1 MSELPRVSI
10 VMPVKNESA
19 YLERSLGA
27 VLDQDY
33 PAEKIEVLIADGRS
47 TDGTRE
53 LARKLAGLRGREVQI
68 LDNPAGIVAP
78 GLNAAISAATGEVIV
93 RVDGHCEIPP
103 NYVRRSVE
111 HLRDGHT
118 RIEIAGVGGPI
129 ETVGETRVARVVA
142 AAMSSR
148 FGVGGSVFRTG
159 VAAPVLADTVPFP
172 AYPREVLEAAGP
184 FDEELVRNQDDE
196 YNYRLR
202 RAGRKLLLDP
212 AMTSRYYSRASLRSL
227 GRQYFQY
234 GYYKVRVMQ
243 KHPRQMRARQFIP
256 PAFVAGLLGSA
267 VAAPFHLVAL
277 LVFLTF
283 AGLYG
288 VAVLVASIALRD
300 EVPRRTWILLPLAF
314 AALHLGYG
322 SGFLLGL
329 LRFSGRWGVASSP
342 RKSSAPT

>member
-1 MSELPRVSI
+1 MSSPQR
-10 VMPVKNESA
+10 
-19 YLERSLGA
+19 
-27 VLDQDY
+27 LD
-33 PAEKIEVLIADGRS
+33 
-47 TDGTRE
+47 
-53 LARKLAGLRGREVQI
+53 
-68 LDNPAGIVAP
+68 
-78 GLNAAISAATGEVIV
+78 
-93 RVDGHCEIPP
+93 
-103 NYVRRSVE
+103 SVPE
-111 HLRDGHT
+111 GDW
-118 RIEIAGVGGPI
+118 
-129 ETVGETRVARVVA
+129 RVVA

-148 FGVGGSVFRTG
+148 FGVGGSAFRTG